1 MTLTDLRIALRPLR
15 RQPAFAAAVV
25 AVLALAIGA
34 SAAVF
39 TLTDAVLI
47 RPLPF
52 ADPDRLIT
60 FSIVRPGNDRQPL
73 SLADLADFQESNH
86 TLSGIASLF
95 GWSANLTGQGDAER
109 LSGMR
114 VSSNYFA
121 VTGAQV
127 AFGRPIQAED
137 EPQAVALLCYG
148 TWQRRFGAATD
159 VIGHPVVL
167 NGQRFTII
175 GVLRPD
181 FVALVRDAEIV
192 VPYS

>member
-15 RQPAFAAAVV
+15 RQPAFALCVI

-47 RPLPF
+47 RPLPL
-52 ADPDRLIT
+52 ADPGRLIT

-86 TLSGIASLF
+86 TLTGIASLF

-114 VSSNYFA
+114 VSANYFA

-127 AFGRPIQAED
+127 AFGRPIQPDD
-137 EPQAVALLCYG
+137 EQQAVALLCYG
-148 TWQRRFGAATD
+148 TWQRRFGAAE
-159 VIGHPVVL
+159 VVGHPVVL

-181 FVALVRDAEIV
+181 FVA
-192 VPYS
+192 